1 MRKRKNSQIVVKESD
16 FLRLEDLIKRN
27 SQLEAAEYLEDELS
41 RAAIVPDNKIP
52 KNVVCLNSLVTY
64 VDIESKAET
73 KVTLVMPWQADVSQ
87 ARVSILSPIGT
98 ALIGLKKDGY
108 IEWPLPNG
116 AIKKIE
122 IVHVEQCAES
132 HDTQ

>member
-27 SQLEAAEYLEDELS
+27 SELEAADNLEDELS

-52 KNVVCLNSLVTY
+52 KNVVCLNSQVTY
-64 VDIESKAET
+64 VDVDSGIET
-73 KVTLVMPWQADVSQ
+73 KVTLVMPWQADVAQ

-98 ALIGLKKDGY
+98 ALIGLKKEGY

-116 AIKKIE
+116 SLKKIE
-122 IVHVEQCAES
+122 IMHVEQSVELPSAE
-132 HDTQ
+132 